1 MTTKTKSFPKK
12 GKIVEVEEDINIPP
26 YEERNATKSVVEE
39 TPKPI
44 KKVVNPF
51 VSNNASKMKPTLYQL
66 RKSRKDKK
74 TGKVQ
79 YPVVYM
85 IKSEDI
91 IFDPI
96 KGINRK
102 IRYIPGEG
110 SIYEDEQKEGAKVK
124 APVTFTDGFLAVP
137 PQNPTL
143 KKYLDHCNQ
152 NGDNPNRMSKVRP
165 AFFVVD
171 KKKDAKKLIKKEAA
185 ELDAMQLALKMPIE
199 KLVGYAKV
207 LGVNVD
213 KSTEEIRYD
222 MKIVAKKNP
231 DAFISGMDDPKT
243 AIKETIINAKE
254 YGVISIEKNKV
265 SWVRG
270 GAKTLITHTPIGK
283 NSTDHFVDY
292 CMDGD
297 GELVLDEIKRQ
308 IKSFN

>member
-26 YEERNATKSVVEE
+26 YEERNATEPVVEE

-51 VSNNASKMKPTLYQL
+51 VSNNASRMKPSMYKLV
-66 RKSRKDKK
+66 RSRKDRK
-74 TGKVQ
+74 TGKVM
-79 YPVVYM
+79 YPVIYM
-85 IKSEDI
+85 IKAEDI

-102 IRYIPGEG
+102 IRYIPGEAY
-110 SIYEDEQKEGAKVK
+110 IYEDEQKKDAKVK
-124 APVTFTDGFLAVP
+124 APIIFNDGLLAVP

-143 KKYLDHCNQ
+143 KNFLDHCNQ
-152 NGDNPNRMSKVRP
+152 NGDNPNRIKTTKP
-165 AFFVVD
+165 AFMMVN
-171 KKKDAKKLIKKEAA
+171 KKKDAKKLIQKESQ

-207 LGVNVD
+207 LGVNVE

-222 MKIVAKKNP
+222 MKILAKRSP
-231 DAFISGMDDPKT
+231 SSFISGMDDPKT

-254 YGVISIEKNKV
+254 HGIISIDKNKI
-265 SWVRG
+265 SWKRG

-283 NSTDHFVDY
+283 DSTDHFVDY

>member
-1 MTTKTKSFPKK
+1 MTTKTKTKFPKK
-12 GKIVEVEEDINIPP
+12 VKIIEVEDDINMPP
-26 YEERNATKSVVEE
+26 YDPTKATKPVAKTTS
-39 TPKPI
+39 
-44 KKVVNPF
+44 NPF
-51 VSNNASKMKPTLYQL
+51 TGNRTNKAKPTMYKLN
-66 RKSRKDKK
+66 RSKKDKN
-74 TGKVQ
+74 GREQ

-91 IFDPI
+91 IFDPV

-110 SIYEDEQKEGAKVK
+110 SIFEDEQKEGSKVK

-152 NGDNPNRMSKVRP
+152 NGDNPNRMSKIRP

-199 KLVGYAKV
+199 KLIGYAKV

-292 CMDGD
+292 CIDGD